1 MTRTSMALKRLGVA
15 GLAAVTIGAGVPA
28 LVGASAEAA
37 GPVTQIALAGQ
48 PDNQGAAGSCIA
60 YQATA
65 KDATGAV
72 VPGATITVTITDSST
87 SSTRDVNFC
96 TLPTTSGSTTYQP
109 QTGNVVSDQGPQTG
123 GGGKDTAVFT
133 ADANGVATF
142 GVTATTPGAVGVQAF
157 YDVNGDKAFS
167 AGEPNASDT
176 ATFTSGGA
184 AGSNT
189 NQDAA
194 TAVTVTPT
202 NDTAVVGETRN
213 FVVHV
218 TNSTGDALNGVIVS
232 YATTPP
238 GAGQGQTFGAS
249 TCGSTDN
256 NGDAI
261 CKIAFTTA
269 GTDNLTF
276 YVNQTQTGG
285 TPGPDPSE
293 PKATATETV
302 NPAPTGRT
310 VTLTPQNRNV
320 DYRSAS
326 ATYTVAVTNTSSS
339 TTTST
344 AGTLLGF
351 SISGG
356 SSKATVTPTE
366 CQTTGNSPAGTSTCP
381 NITVSDPGAVAGE
394 VITVTATIR
403 GTSSTDTSTMTVQNQ
418 PTDARNIALT
428 PKTQTVAP
436 GSGIGALTATVTD
449 VNGKAVPNVWVTF
462 TESGPGRFVNQSG
475 STFNVQTDANGKAT
489 VEVNSTAGES
499 GTQTITAAI
508 NENFTGTTQ
517 CSAKAGKDQAGGTLA
532 APDNPNAAAGNCSD
546 TATVTYGTASP
557 SPGQGGKGTLST
569 STPDIQPNIQGIL
582 TASGLTPNS
591 VYELRCYSR
600 PSTTYFT
607 ARSATTS
614 AGSTTL
620 EFRIL
625 PGTNTRCYVRP
636 AGDEANASNSVV
648 INVHTTLS
656 LSAVRTGVRTYVFQG
671 RNLPRR
677 SGQLITL
684 YRIANGQEIR
694 TSNLVTDASG
704 IYRVTRTFTGT
715 GTFKFRVR
723 TSQTL
728 TNAPGASNIITVT
741 VH

>member
-28 LVGASAEAA
+28 LIATSAEAA
-37 GPVTQIALAGQ
+37 GPVTQITNLGGQ
-48 PDNQGAAGSCIA
+48 PDNNGAAGSCIA
-60 YQATA
+60 FQATA
-65 KDATGAV
+65 KDASGTV
-72 VPGATITVTITDSST
+72 VPGATITVTLTDSST
-87 SSTRDVNFC
+87 SATRDVSFC
-96 TLPTTSGSTTYQP
+96 TASTTSGTTTYQP
-109 QTGNVVSDQGPQTG
+109 QTGTPVSDTSPQAG
-123 GGGKDTAVFT
+123 GGGKATSVFT
-133 ADANGVATF
+133 ADANGVVTF
-142 GVTATTPGAVGVQAF
+142 GVTASTPGAVGVQAY
-157 YDVNGDKAFS
+157 YDTNGDKAFS
-167 AGEPNASDT
+167 AGEPNASST
-176 ATFTSGGA
+176 ANFTAGGP

-194 TAVTVTPT
+194 TSVTVTPSS
-202 NDTAVVGETRN
+202 DAAIVGETRN

-218 TNSTGDALNGVIVS
+218 TNGSDALAGVIVS

-238 GAGQGQTFGAS
+238 GAAQGQTFGA
-249 TCGSTDN
+249 TNCGSTDN
-256 NGDAI
+256 DGDAI
-261 CKIAFTTA
+261 CKITFSTA

-285 TPGPDPSE
+285 TPGPDAAE
-293 PKATATETV
+293 PKDFATVTV
-302 NPAPTGRT
+302 GAAPTGRS
-310 VTLTPQNRNV
+310 VTLSPDNRNV
-320 DYRSAS
+320 DYRTTS
-326 ATYTVAVTNTSSS
+326 ATYTATVTNTNSS

-344 AGTLLGF
+344 GGTLLAF
-351 SISGG
+351 SVSGG
-356 SSKATVTPTE
+356 SGDETVTNE
-366 CQTTGNSPAGTSTCP
+366 CTTGSVVVATGASSCP
-381 NITVSDPGAVAGE
+381 ITVTDPTPKAGE
-394 VITVTATIR
+394 VLTITATIR
-403 GTSSTDTSTMTVQNQ
+403 GTSSSDTSTLTFTNV
-418 PTDARNIALT
+418 PSDARNIVLS

-436 GSGIGALTATVTD
+436 GSGVAAVSAKVTD
-449 VNGKAVPNVWVTF
+449 VNGSPVPGVFVTF
-462 TESGPGRFVNQSG
+462 TESGPGRFINPNNGADSTVVATNAQGVATAELTSQS
-475 STFNVQTDANGKAT
+475 
-489 VEVNSTAGES
+489 GES
-499 GTQTITAAI
+499 GTTNITASIANSG
-508 NENFTGTTQ
+508 NECAAAAGKNAAGTTLTGTQ
-517 CSAKAGKDQAGGTLA
+517 AGAKAG
-532 APDNPNAAAGNCSD
+532 NCTD
-546 TATVTYGTASP
+546 TATVTFGASP
-557 SPGQGGKGTLST
+557 SPSVTPGGRGTLST

-582 TASGLTPNS
+582 NASGLTPNS

-607 ARSATTS
+607 ARTATTS

-656 LSAVRTGVRTYVFQG
+656 LSAVRTGVRTYIFQG

-715 GTFKFRVR
+715 GTFQFRVR